1 MAQPDMQPF
10 PPMPIRATPYRHQ
23 KEAFQFVCGLFGLAQ
38 EEVTHVSPIRRS
50 CGAALLM
57 EM

>member
-1 MAQPDMQPF
+1 
-10 PPMPIRATPYRHQ
+10 MPVRATPYRHQ
-23 KEAFQFVCGLFGLAQ
+23 KEAFQFVCGLFGFAQ
-38 EEVTHVSPIRRS
+38 EEVTHISPIRRS

>member
-1 MAQPDMQPF
+1 MTQPEMQPF
-10 PPMPIRATPYRHQ
+10 PPMPVRAAPYRHQ
-23 KEAFQFVCGLFGLAQ
+23 KEAFRFVYGLFGLAQ
-38 EEVTHVSPIRRS
+38 EEVTHVSSIRRS